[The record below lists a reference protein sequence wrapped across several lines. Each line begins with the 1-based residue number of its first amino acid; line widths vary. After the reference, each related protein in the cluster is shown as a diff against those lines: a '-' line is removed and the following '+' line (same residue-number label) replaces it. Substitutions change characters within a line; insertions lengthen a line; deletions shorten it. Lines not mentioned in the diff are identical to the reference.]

1 MGRGSATFGAAISSW
16 FCYYEVMDGL
26 TLEKFFNRK
35 ADANKYD
42 FGHVLVIGGS
52 PGMVGAPFLAAKAA
66 LRAGAGLVTIA
77 SHADVIDKLEKRV
90 EEIMTLRL
98 PADEADALS
107 VIQSFVHE
115 RKVSAVVIGPGQS
128 PDWRHFD
135 QQLLAQL
142 SVPVV
147 VDGGALGAF
156 QNDLDEL
163 KKRGTKNSGIVL
175 TPHGG
180 EYERLRKVTLPR
192 DPTALARDAA
202 AFARGMH
209 VTLVLKGHAT
219 VVAQRNGGLYRN
231 TTGNPGMATAG
242 SGDVLSGIIGGL
254 LAQGLAVKDATES
267 GVYLHGLA
275 GDIAAA
281 QSTQP
286 GMIASDLI
294 EYLPQALAYVQ
305 RHLPESP

>member
-1 MGRGSATFGAAISSW
+1 
-16 FCYYEVMDGL
+16 MDAVA
-26 TLEKFFNRK
+26 LERFFNRK

-42 FGHVLVIGGS
+42 FGHVLVVGGS

-66 LRAGAGLVTIA
+66 LRVGAGLVTIA
-77 SHADVIDKLEKRV
+77 SYAGVIDKLEKRV

-107 VIQSFVHE
+107 AVQSFVRA
-115 RKVSAVVIGPGQS
+115 RKVSTVVIGPGQS
-128 PDWRHFD
+128 PDWHQFD
-135 QQLLAQL
+135 RQLLARL
-142 SVPVV
+142 SMPAV

-156 QNDLDEL
+156 QDNLTALKDLGA
-163 KKRGTKNSGIVL
+163 RNSGVVL

-180 EYERLRKVTLPR
+180 EYERLRGAKPPH
-192 DPTALARDAA
+192 DATALAQDAA
-202 AFARGMH
+202 AFARDLQ

-219 VVAQRNGGLYRN
+219 VVAHRNGGLYQN

-254 LAQGLAVKDATES
+254 LAQGLATDDATES

-275 GDIAAA
+275 GDMATAKT
-281 QSTQP
+281 TQP

-294 EYLPQALAYVQ
+294 KYLPQALVYLQ
-305 RHLPESP
+305 QHLH